1 MATVIVFK
9 MIMIILGIMV
19 GCTLQNFKG
28 EK

>member
-19 GCTLQNFKG
+19 GCALQNFKG